1 MNTIYPIFDD
11 IREHRVRG
19 RCIYPLNDLLK
30 PKGRFFCNPT
40 RRPTMRLQPLHPRP
54 RFFVLF
60 HPSKAHHPTIPPQ
73 KKEHSLLVLPS
84 VNAILNFATKF
95 FEMFT
100 KKQSEHPQKVFQV
113 FQVFRVFQVFHFAF
127 GPQNRPILVQIR
139 TNPAN
144 R

>member
-60 HPSKAHHPTIPPQ
+60 HPSKAHKAHHPTP
-73 KKEHSLLVLPS
+73 KKEHSLLVLPF
-84 VNAILNFATKF
+84 VNASLNFATKF
-95 FEMFT
+95 FDMLT
-100 KKQSEHPQKVFQV
+100 KLQFKHS
-113 FQVFRVFQVFHFAF
+113 
-127 GPQNRPILVQIR
+127 
-139 TNPAN
+139 
-144 R
+144 